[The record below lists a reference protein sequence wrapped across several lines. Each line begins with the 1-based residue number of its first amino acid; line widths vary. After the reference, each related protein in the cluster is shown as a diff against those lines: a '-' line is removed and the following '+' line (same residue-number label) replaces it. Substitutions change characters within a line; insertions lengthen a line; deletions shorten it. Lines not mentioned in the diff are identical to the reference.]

1 MSQIIFERCAGL
13 DVHKKTVVACR
24 RRLTDRMEVEFET
37 QTFGTTTEELL
48 TLSDWLAEWDVH
60 HVAME
65 STGEYWKPVFNIL
78 ESNFETWLV
87 NAQHVKHV
95 PARKTDIKDAE
106 WLAQLMQMGFLKP
119 SFIPE
124 RPQRELRDLTRMRQT
139 LVQERARVVNR
150 VQKVLEDANIKL
162 ASVVTD
168 ILGVSARRMLDAMI
182 RGEADPKALANL
194 AKGRLRNKLPELEKA
209 LIGRMTD
216 HHRFLLRRHL
226 SHIDFLDEEIQT
238 LSQEIAQRIEAM
250 SDASDAK
257 PPAEQGDGQDAQH
270 NHGDQGGLLT
280 WNQAIELLSTIP
292 GIDRRIAE
300 MVLAEIGL
308 DMSRFPSARHLAAWA
323 GLAPGNHQSGGKRY
337 SGRTKK
343 GNRTVR
349 SILTQAA
356 WAAQR
361 KKDSYLAAL
370 YRRLVRRRGKKR
382 AIVAVAHS
390 MLVSIYYMLTRQQPY
405 QDLGPDY
412 FDQRR
417 KEAKVDYLMRQLRR
431 LGYQVALQLVAQAP

>member
-1 MSQIIFERCAGL
+1 MSQILFERCAGL

-24 RRLTDRMEVEFET
+24 RRLTSDLEATFET
-37 QTFGTTTEELL
+37 RTFGTTTDELL
-48 TLSDWLAEWDVH
+48 ALSDWLAEWEVT

-87 NAQHVKHV
+87 NARHVKHV

-106 WLAQLMQMGFLKP
+106 WLAQLMQMGLLNP

-139 LVQERARVVNR
+139 LVRERARVVNR

-168 ILGVSARRMLDAMI
+168 ILGVSARRMLEAMI
-182 RGEADPKALANL
+182 QGETDPKVLANL
-194 AKGRLRNKLPELEKA
+194 AKGRLRNKLPALEKA
-209 LIGRMTD
+209 LVGRMTS
-216 HHRFLLRRHL
+216 HHRFLLKRHL
-226 SHIDFLDEEIQT
+226 MHIDFLDEEIT
-238 LSQEIAQRIEAM
+238 LLSQEIARRIELM
-250 SDASDAK
+250 SQSSDSEPPVEQKGDRHAQDGEDA
-257 PPAEQGDGQDAQH
+257 
-270 NHGDQGGLLT
+270 NHPLT
-280 WNQAIELLSTIP
+280 WNQAVELLTTMP
-292 GIDRRIAE
+292 GIERRTAE

-323 GLAPGNHQSGGKRY
+323 GLAPGNHQSGGKHY

-343 GNRTVR
+343 GNSVVR
-349 SILTQAA
+349 SILVQAA
-356 WAAQR
+356 QSAR
-361 KKDSYLAAL
+361 RTKHSYLSAL
-370 YRRLVRRRGKKR
+370 YRRIVRRRGKKR

-390 MLVSIYYMLTRQQPY
+390 MLVSIYYMLSRQQAY
-405 QDLGPDY
+405 QDLGADY

-431 LGYQVALQLVAQAP
+431 LGYQVALQPMAIAA

>member
-1 MSQIIFERCAGL
+1 MSNLIFERCAGL
-13 DVHKKTVVACR
+13 DVHKRSVVACR
-24 RRLTDRMEVEFET
+24 RRLLPDRTIEFET
-37 QTFGTTTEELL
+37 ATFGATTEDLL
-48 TLSDWLAEWDVH
+48 ALSDWLAEWQVT

-95 PARKTDIKDAE
+95 PARKTDIRDAE

-139 LVQERARVVNR
+139 LVQDRARVVNR
-150 VQKVLEDANIKL
+150 LQKVLEDANIKL

-168 ILGVSARRMLDAMI
+168 ITGVSARRMLEAMI
-182 RGEADPKALANL
+182 RGETDPKALAQL

-209 LIGRMTD
+209 LNGRMTD
-216 HHRFLLRRHL
+216 HHRFLLKRYLAHM
-226 SHIDFLDEEIQT
+226 DFLEEEIQA
-238 LSQEIAQRIEAM
+238 LSREIAHRIEAM
-250 SDASDAK
+250 SAPSDDEPPTDARRESEAS
-257 PPAEQGDGQDAQH
+257 AEGQS
-270 NHGDQGGLLT
+270 LT
-280 WNQAIELLSTIP
+280 WNQAIELLITMP
-292 GIDRRIAE
+292 GVERRTAE
-300 MVLAEIGL
+300 IILAEIGL

-323 GLAPGNHQSGGKRY
+323 GVAPGNHQSGGKRY
-337 SGRTKK
+337 SGRSKK
-343 GNRTVR
+343 GNRTLR
-349 SILTQAA
+349 TILVQAA
-356 WAAQR
+356 HSAKR

-370 YRRLVRRRGKKR
+370 YHRIVGRRGKKR

-412 FDQRR
+412 FDSRR
-417 KEAKVDYLMRQLRR
+417 KEAKVNYLMRQLRR
-431 LGYQVALQLVAQAP
+431 LGYQVTLQPAAVAA

>member
-24 RRLTDRMEVEFET
+24 RRLTNRMEVEFET

-48 TLSDWLAEWDVH
+48 TMSDWLAEWDVS

-65 STGEYWKPVFNIL
+65 STGEYWKPIFNIL
-78 ESNFETWLV
+78 EGNFETWLV
-87 NAQHVKHV
+87 NAQQVKHV

-106 WLAQLMQMGFLKP
+106 WLAQVMQMGFLKP

-162 ASVVTD
+162 TSVVTD
-168 ILGVSARRMLDAMI
+168 IMGVSARRMLEAMI
-182 RGEADPKALANL
+182 AGEEDPKVLANL
-194 AKGRLRNKLPELEKA
+194 AKGRLRKKLLALEKA
-209 LIGRMTD
+209 LVGRMTD
-216 HHRFLLRRHL
+216 HHRFLLQRHL

-238 LSQEIAQRIEAM
+238 LSQEIAQRIEEMSAP
-250 SDASDAK
+250 SDATPPSGQK
-257 PPAEQGDGQDAQH
+257 PGQDEPDD
-270 NHGDQGGLLT
+270 GDQEGPLT

-323 GLAPGNHQSGGKRY
+323 GLAPGNHQSGGKRN

-370 YRRLVRRRGKKR
+370 YRRLVKRRGKKR

-405 QDLGPDY
+405 QDLGPNY

-417 KEAKVDYLMRQLRR
+417 KVAKVDYLLRQLQR
-431 LGYQVALQLVAQAP
+431 LGYQVALQPVAQAA